1 MSYAAKYSAWRIS
14 VFVVYTAALF
24 IGLSP
29 ETRLNIRALPYVLL
43 LGLFFG
49 SSLVVSRF
57 SVGQFAPAAYIGI
70 RMVIASLMSLG
81 VYALVTGRRVPRDR
95 ELWKR
100 AGLLG
105 IFGTAVPMTCVV
117 TSLQYQSSGVASL
130 LLTTGPAMTVVLAH
144 WILPD
149 ELLNKRKI
157 FGVSLALGGAL
168 LLALS
173 GENGLPD
180 VARADPKGYLLVVL
194 GMVSSSIMIIYARK
208 YLRDYD
214 AFDVGSVRLFSTAIA
229 MIPFTLL
236 TVGFDL
242 SAVDSAGIVGLLYAA
257 VVGTFI
263 GFMLSFY
270 TIKRFG
276 ATPAVM
282 TTYVIPI
289 VAGVGGVLLLDE
301 EITGIMVVG
310 MIVIASGIALI
321 QEYRKPAGW
330 LRRYPHR
337 GSY

>member
-1 MSYAAKYSAWRIS
+1 MS
-14 VFVVYTAALF
+14 V
-24 IGLSP
+24 
-29 ETRLNIRALPYVLL
+29 RALPYVLL

-57 SVGQFAPAAYIGI
+57 TVSQFDPVAYIAI

-81 VYALVTGRRVPRDR
+81 VYALLTGRGVPRDR

-105 IFGTAVPMTCVV
+105 TFGTAVPMTCVV
-117 TSLQYQSSGVASL
+117 SSLQFQSSGMASL

-144 WILPD
+144 WFLPD
-149 ELLNKRKI
+149 EILNKRKI
-157 FGVSLALGGAL
+157 FGVTLALGGAL

-180 VARADPKGYLLVVL
+180 VSQADPRGYALVVV
-194 GMVSSSIMIIYARK
+194 GMISSSIMIIYARK
-208 YLRDYD
+208 YLREYD
-214 AFDVGSVRLFSTAIA
+214 AFDVGSVRLFATAIV
-229 MIPFTLL
+229 MTPFALL
-236 TVGFDL
+236 TAGFDL
-242 SAVDSAGIVGLLYAA
+242 SAVDAAGVAGLIYAA
-257 VVGTFI
+257 VIGTFL

-289 VAGVGGVLLLDE
+289 VAGVGGVLLLGE
-301 EITGIMVVG
+301 EITGAMVIG

>member
-1 MSYAAKYSAWRIS
+1 M
-14 VFVVYTAALF
+14 VYTAALF
-24 IGLSP
+24 AYLTGD
-29 ETRLNIRALPYVLL
+29 TRLSIRALPYVLL

-57 SVGQFAPAAYIGI
+57 SVGQFAPSAYIGI

-81 VYALVTGRRVPRDR
+81 VYALVTGRRVPR
-95 ELWKR
+95 EPVLWKR

-105 IFGTAVPMTCVV
+105 VFGTAVPMTCVV
-117 TSLQYQSSGVASL
+117 SSLQYQSSGVASL
-130 LLTTGPAMTVVLAH
+130 LLTTGPALTIVLAH

-157 FGVSLALGGAL
+157 FGVCLALGGAL

-173 GENGLPD
+173 GENGLPN
-180 VARADPKGYLLVVL
+180 VTRADPKGYLLVVL
-194 GMVSSSIMIIYARK
+194 GMISSSIMIIYARK

-214 AFDVGSVRLFSTAIA
+214 AFDVGSVRLFATAIA
-229 MIPFTLL
+229 MMPFALL

-242 SAVDSAGIVGLLYAA
+242 SAVDGAGVAGLLYAA
-257 VVGTFI
+257 VVGTFL

-282 TTYVIPI
+282 TTYIIPI
-289 VAGVGGVLLLDE
+289 VAGVGGVLLLGE
-301 EITGIMVVG
+301 EITGAMVVG

-321 QEYRKPAGW
+321 QDYRKPVGL

>member
-1 MSYAAKYSAWRIS
+1 M
-14 VFVVYTAALF
+14 YTAALF
-24 IGLSP
+24 AGLSRNP
-29 ETRLNIRALPYVLL
+29 RLNIRALPYVLL

-57 SVGQFAPAAYIGI
+57 NVGQFAPAAYIGI
-70 RMVIASLMSLG
+70 RMVIASLMSLS

-105 IFGTAVPMTCVV
+105 VFGTAVPMTCVV
-117 TSLQYQSSGVASL
+117 ASLQYQSSGVASL
-130 LLTTGPAMTVVLAH
+130 LLTTGPAMTVLLAH
-144 WILPD
+144 WVLPD

-168 LLALS
+168 LLTLS

-180 VARADPKGYLLVVL
+180 VSRADPTGYLLVVL
-194 GMVSSSIMIIYARK
+194 GMISSSIMIIFARK

-229 MIPFTLL
+229 MMPFALL
-236 TVGFDL
+236 TTGFDL
-242 SAVDSAGIVGLLYAA
+242 SAVDAAGIVGLLYAA
-257 VVGTFI
+257 LVGTFI

-301 EITGIMVVG
+301 EITGTMVIG

>member
-1 MSYAAKYSAWRIS
+1 
-14 VFVVYTAALF
+14 
-24 IGLSP
+24 
-29 ETRLNIRALPYVLL
+29 
-43 LGLFFG
+43 
-49 SSLVVSRF
+49 
-57 SVGQFAPAAYIGI
+57 
-70 RMVIASLMSLG
+70 
-81 VYALVTGRRVPRDR
+81 
-95 ELWKR
+95 
-100 AGLLG
+100 
-105 IFGTAVPMTCVV
+105 
-117 TSLQYQSSGVASL
+117 
-130 LLTTGPAMTVVLAH
+130 MTVLLAH

-180 VARADPKGYLLVVL
+180 VSRADPKGYLLVVI
-194 GMVSSSIMIIYARK
+194 GMISSSIMIIYARK
-208 YLRDYD
+208 CLRDYD
-214 AFDVGSVRLFSTAIA
+214 AFDVGSVRLFSTAIV
-229 MIPFTLL
+229 MMPFALL
-236 TVGFDL
+236 TTGFDL
-242 SAVDSAGIVGLLYAA
+242 SAVDAAGLAGLLYAA
-257 VVGTFI
+257 LVGTFI

-301 EITGIMVVG
+301 EITGAMVIG
-310 MIVIASGIALI
+310 MLVIASGIALI
-321 QEYRKPAGW
+321 QDYRKPAGW

>member
-1 MSYAAKYSAWRIS
+1 M
-14 VFVVYTAALF
+14 YTAALF
-24 IGLSP
+24 AGLSS

-57 SVGQFAPAAYIGI
+57 NVGQFAPAAYIGI

-242 SAVDSAGIVGLLYAA
+242 SAVDAAGIVGLLYAA

-301 EITGIMVVG
+301 EITGTMVVG